1 MRLVPLL
8 LFLFACG
15 DNVDARVTL
24 AVPSTWQPAFDEF
37 VAFTPELAFGD
48 GGYHIDVVDDPSI
61 PLEGYRL
68 DRATVH
74 AHDVL
79 GAQYGVA
86 AALERIGYR
95 FRHPYE
101 TFHAWQPEAAAPD
114 DALHVPQVRVRG
126 FQLHTL
132 HPIEGY
138 FAFWEPDPGNTP
150 DAHRIIDWLIKNR
163 GNYLQWVGLD
173 DIMEPARHA
182 DWQTFTRELIDYAH
196 VRGVRVGLNMQLFGR
211 SNLQLAFDLH
221 DDDTQTLAAS
231 ISARLPLVTEDLPF
245 DVYDLS
251 FGEFFGADPQK
262 FIDATNEVAA
272 QLRAFAPQAEMH
284 ATVHVGAKQ
293 RVTYM
298 GRDLLYYFLVQ
309 YCDPAIVPDIHTV
322 MYYNLYDDAGGAYQH
337 DTFAEHRQYLLDR
350 VCAGQRAAY
359 FPETAYWIAFDDSMP
374 TYTPVYVYSRWR
386 DLAGIAQDGCGKP
399 LDEQLIFSSG
409 WEWGY
414 WLHDVTAL
422 RASYEL
428 ADPGALIRDAFGH
441 DLGPAAGLV
450 EQLANEQKRAL
461 IDERLAPYMAGRDV
475 AIDTG
480 AMLDPPII
488 SQPARIT
495 FDELVAAPAL
505 DSFDAS
511 VLAPLRAHA
520 AALDALGDR
529 LADTP
534 LADSRWSH
542 ELRDGFEI
550 DQIRARFV
558 LATYGAVIAHLR
570 GDTGDAEY
578 AEAQQLLARAHDVVT
593 SRHANLHDPHG
604 RRLVSKTPNS
614 TFYQFGY
621 LYMAETL
628 CYWQRELD
636 QVGAIL
642 GNSTKIPN
650 GCLF

>member
-1 MRLVPLL
+1 VRFVLWLV
-8 LFLFACG
+8 LFGCG

-24 AVPSTWQPAFDEF
+24 AVPTAWTSAFDEF
-37 VAFTPELAFGD
+37 VAFTPELAFGE
-48 GGYHIDVVDDPSI
+48 GGYHIEVVDDPTI
-61 PLEGYRL
+61 PLEGYQL
-68 DRATVH
+68 EQTIVH

-86 AALERIGYR
+86 AALEHVGYR
-95 FRHPYE
+95 FRHPLD
-101 TFHAWQPEAAAPD
+101 TFHAWRPAAATED
-114 DALHVPQVRVRG
+114 TALHVPQVRVRG

-138 FAFWEPDPGNTP
+138 FAFWEPDPANTR
-150 DAHRIIDWLIKNR
+150 DAHRIIDWLVKNR

-173 DIMEPARHA
+173 DIMEPGHHA
-182 DWQTFTRELIDYAH
+182 TWQAFTRELIDYAH
-196 VRGVRVGLNMQLFGR
+196 LRGVRVGINMQLFGR

-221 DDDTQTLAAS
+221 DDDAQS
-231 ISARLPLVTEDLPF
+231 ISDSVAARLPLITQDLPF
-245 DVYDLS
+245 DVYALS

-262 FIDATNEVAA
+262 LIDATNEVAR
-272 QLRAFAPQAEMH
+272 QLRELAPQAEMH

-309 YCDPAIVPDIHTV
+309 YCDPSIIPDIHSV

-350 VCAGQRAAY
+350 MCAGQRAAY

-386 DLAGIAQDGCGKP
+386 DLAGLAQDGCGKP

-428 ADPGALIRDAFGH
+428 AEPGTLIADAFGS
-441 DLGPAAGLV
+441 DLAPAAALV
-450 EQLANEQKRAL
+450 EALATEQKHAL

-480 AMLDPPII
+480 AMLDPPIV
-488 SQPARIT
+488 SQPDRIT
-495 FDELVAAPAL
+495 FDELVGDPAIE
-505 DSFDAS
+505 SFEAS
-511 VLAPLRAHA
+511 VLVPLRAHA
-520 AALDALGDR
+520 DALDALADQ
-529 LADTP
+529 LAGTKLP
-534 LADSRWSH
+534 VSRWSH
-542 ELRDGFEI
+542 EVRDGFAI
-550 DQIRARFV
+550 DQLRARFV
-558 LATYGAVIAHLR
+558 LATYGAVLAHLR
-570 GDTGDAEY
+570 GEGGDAEY
-578 AEAQQLLARAHDVVT
+578 AEAQALLAQAHAIVS
-593 SRHANLHDPHG
+593 SRHANLHDSHG
-604 RRLVSKTPNS
+604 RRLVGKTPNS

-636 QVGAIL
+636 QVGGIL
-642 GNSTKIPN
+642 GNTTKVPN